1 MQTILDRT
9 VVNSAGSGNLPSR
22 PPCLPDFCRRSAV
35 DFCEDGIEAPQTAKA
50 GKQGDFRHRPIG
62 LVEQAF
68 GALNA
73 GGPGDLGWRRTEV
86 LGEQSGEMSRSYTH
100 PSGKHFDGRTFAIE
114 RPLIGDQTRRAFHG
128 GTTAKPCRTK
138 RRGFGKAAK
147 KWAKSCGFGRGSA
160 REETNIARMCRSNRA
175 DGPAIDARGS
185 TPSKEAAVIDRV
197 AGHSRPFAFCIV
209 EHANLRCM
217 LHAS

>member
-128 GTTAKPCRTK
+128 GTAAEPCRTE
-138 RRGFGKAAK
+138 RSGFGTAAK
-147 KWAKSCGFGRGSA
+147 TWAKSPGFGGGSA
-160 REETNIARMCRSNRA
+160 REKTDIVGMSGSNRA
-175 DGPAIDARGS
+175 DGPAIDARRSDAG
-185 TPSKEAAVIDRV
+185 KEASVIGRV
-197 AGHSRPFAFCIV
+197 AGHPRSLTFCIV
-209 EHANLRCM
+209 EHANLHCM
-217 LHAS
+217 LDAS